1 MSGEVSEPLGD
12 NVSVHREAGRD
23 GEDVAGG
30 CKVPN
35 VALLVETSRE
45 FGRGLLHGIARYSRL
60 HGPWRFSWRPGSLDS
75 PQPKWKDMSI
85 HGAISRDIGDV
96 RTNLPPNIPVV
107 FVQHNLENYR
117 PYPAIVTDSEG
128 ISKLAF
134 EHFLDRGFNNLAF
147 CGFDEHVWSRKRGE
161 YFHKLSQEVG
171 FDSWIYE
178 RPASKAKILWKNEQH
193 LVVEWLKSLPKPIG
207 LMCCNDDRALQV
219 IEACVIAGLYVP
231 DDVAVL
237 GVDNDKLFCEL
248 SDPPISSISL
258 NTEVAG
264 YNAAKLLD
272 SLMAGEEMKGQIVQV
287 VGTHVVPRQ
296 STDVL
301 AIQDADIVAALRFMR
316 QNVDRN
322 VQVNDVVMATMVSRR
337 VLEKKFRSVLR
348 RSLHREI
355 RRIRVKHI
363 VKLLLS
369 TDMSISEIAWK
380 AGFDGV
386 EHVARYFRKE
396 MGMSLRAYRRRYASH

>member
-1 MSGEVSEPLGD
+1 MSCEISEPFGD
-12 NVSVHREAGRD
+12 NGSAHQEAVRD
-23 GEDVAGG
+23 VDNVAGG
-30 CKVPN
+30 RKVSN

-45 FGRGLLHGIARYSRL
+45 FGRGLLLGIAPYSRL
-60 HGPWRFSWRPGSLDS
+60 PGPWRFSWRPGSLDS
-75 PQPKWKDMSI
+75 PQPKWKNMHI
-85 HGAISRDIGDV
+85 HGAISRDIGNV
-96 RTNLPPNIPVV
+96 RTNLPQNIPVV
-107 FVQHNLENYR
+107 FVQHNLEDYR

-128 ISKLAF
+128 ISKLAV
-134 EHFLDRGFNNLAF
+134 EHFFDRGFKNLAF
-147 CGFDEHVWSRKRGE
+147 CGLDEHVWSRKRGE
-161 YFHKLSQEVG
+161 YFHKLSQEAG
-171 FDSWIYE
+171 FEPWIYE
-178 RPASKAKILWKNEQH
+178 RPASKAKRLWKNEQL
-193 LVVEWLKSLPKPIG
+193 LVAEWLKSLPKPVG

-219 IEACVIAGLYVP
+219 IEACLIAGLYVP

-237 GVDNDKLFCEL
+237 GVDDDMLFCEL

-264 YNAAKLLD
+264 YNAAKMLD
-272 SLMAGEEMKGQIVQV
+272 SLMAGQEMKGQIIHV
-287 VGTHVVPRQ
+287 VGTHVVTRQ

-316 QNVDRN
+316 QNVDSN
-322 VQVNDVVMATMVSRR
+322 VQVEDVVRATMVSRR

-348 RSLHREI
+348 RSLYREM

-363 VKLLLS
+363 VELLLS
-369 TDMSISEIAWK
+369 TDMSISEIALK

>member
-23 GEDVAGG
+23 VEDVAGG

-45 FGRGLLHGIARYSRL
+45 FGRGLLRGIARYSRL
-60 HGPWRFSWRPGSLDS
+60 HGPWRFSWQPGSLDS
-75 PQPKWKDMSI
+75 PKPKWKDMSI
-85 HGAISRDIGDV
+85 HGAISRDVGDV

-107 FVQHNLENYR
+107 FVQHDLEDYR
-117 PYPAIVTDSEG
+117 PYPAIITDSEG
-128 ISKLAF
+128 ISKLAV
-134 EHFLDRGFNNLAF
+134 EHFFDRGFTNLAF
-147 CGFDEHVWSRKRGE
+147 CGFDEYIWSRKRGE

-178 RPASKAKILWKNEQH
+178 RPASKAKRLWKNEQR
-193 LVVEWLKSLPKPIG
+193 LVVEWLMSLPKPVG

-219 IEACVIAGLYVP
+219 IEACEIAGLYVP

-264 YNAAKLLD
+264 YNASKLLD
-272 SLMAGEEMKGQIVQV
+272 SLMAGEEMKGQIVHV
-287 VGTHVVPRQ
+287 VGTHVVTRQ

-322 VQVNDVVMATMVSRR
+322 VQVDEVVMATAVSRR
-337 VLEKKFRSVLR
+337 VLEKKFRSALR
-348 RSLHREI
+348 CSLYREM

-363 VKLLLS
+363 VELLLS
-369 TDMSISEIAWK
+369 TDMSISEIALK

>member
-1 MSGEVSEPLGD
+1 M
-12 NVSVHREAGRD
+12 
-23 GEDVAGG
+23 
-30 CKVPN
+30 
-35 VALLVETSRE
+35 
-45 FGRGLLHGIARYSRL
+45 
-60 HGPWRFSWRPGSLDS
+60 
-75 PQPKWKDMSI
+75 
-85 HGAISRDIGDV
+85 
-96 RTNLPPNIPVV
+96 
-107 FVQHNLENYR
+107 
-117 PYPAIVTDSEG
+117 
-128 ISKLAF
+128 
-134 EHFLDRGFNNLAF
+134 
-147 CGFDEHVWSRKRGE
+147 
-161 YFHKLSQEVG
+161 
-171 FDSWIYE
+171 
-178 RPASKAKILWKNEQH
+178 
-193 LVVEWLKSLPKPIG
+193 
-207 LMCCNDDRALQV
+207 
-219 IEACVIAGLYVP
+219 YVP

-258 NTEVAG
+258 NTEAAG

-272 SLMAGEEMKGQIVQV
+272 SLMAGEEMKGQIVHV

-322 VQVNDVVMATMVSRR
+322 IQVDDVVRTTMVSRR

-348 RSLHREI
+348 RSLYREM
-355 RRIRVKHI
+355 RRIRVKYI
-363 VKLLLS
+363 VELLLS
-369 TDMSISEIAWK
+369 TDMSISEIALK